1 MLRRMITGLIVMLL
15 STPIEV
21 SINMHNPTSPSLGN
35 ARVPV
40 LTNTMLDGI
49 MPSNYVLW
57 RIAGILPISTH
68 MTAKALLVVVGS
80 LLLAASAQFKIPL
93 YPVPVTGQTL
103 VVLLIGMT
111 YGPRLGGFTVA
122 TYLLQG
128 SLGLPV
134 FAGAG
139 FGIATLLGPT
149 GGYLFG
155 FLAASVVM
163 GLLAERGMGRH
174 IISTL
179 IAMIIGNVVIY
190 VMGASW
196 LANFIGAEKALAA
209 GVLPFLYGDALKL
222 MVAAGLMPLAWRLVK
237 GLQK

>member
-1 MLRRMITGLIVMLL
+1 
-15 STPIEV
+15 
-21 SINMHNPTSPSLGN
+21 MHNQTFPSIEK
-35 ARVPV
+35 ARVAV
-40 LTNTMLDGI
+40 LTNIMLDGL

-57 RIAGILPISTH
+57 RIAGTFPISTH
-68 MTAKALLVVVGS
+68 MAAKAFLVVVGS

-111 YGPRLGGFTVA
+111 YGSRLGGFTVA

-134 FAGAG
+134 FAGGA

-155 FLAASVVM
+155 FLAASVVI
-163 GLLAERGMGRH
+163 GLLAERGMGRYVL
-174 IISTL
+174 STL

-190 VMGASW
+190 LIGATW
-196 LANFIGAEKALAA
+196 LANFIGADKALAA

-237 GLQK
+237 RLQK